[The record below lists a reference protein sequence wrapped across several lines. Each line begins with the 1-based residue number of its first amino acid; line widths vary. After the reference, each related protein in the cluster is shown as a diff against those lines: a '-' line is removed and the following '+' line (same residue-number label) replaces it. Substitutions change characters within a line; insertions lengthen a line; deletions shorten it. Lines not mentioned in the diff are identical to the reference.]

1 MYKGNIPQ
9 HNIYCNIYI
18 CKYIYTYIYIY
29 DKPTTNIILNS
40 KRLNTFILRSQTT
53 QEFPLSPL
61 LFNTVVEV
69 LIRAFR
75 QEK

>member
-9 HNIYCNIYI
+9 HNIYCN
-18 CKYIYTYIYIY
+18 IYIY

-40 KRLNTFILRSQTT
+40 KRLNAFILRSQTT